1 MEAPLTEGMFLQ
13 YDESVLEV
21 VAIGTDW
28 NQPYSCEEWGTAF
41 GLSYPIL
48 DDISNIYGLFGTGYI
63 PHNIIVGGDGE
74 VLFSESGFNQTTILS
89 YINQGITNL
98 VLDVDADGIFDD
110 NDNCIEAYNPEQEDT
125 DNDLIG
131 DACDACNNLI
141 WTGGDVNGDLNIS
154 LEDIL
159 ILVDIIVGDN
169 NNQCGYEAG
178 NVNGDGVIN
187 IMDVVRLVQLII
199 GGNQQQALQY
209 LKQMIHPKEFKQL
222 TKGFASIDAL
232 LLLAYPNPS
241 NGNVSIIG
249 DGLVSIYNING
260 RLVLQTNI
268 SNNYRWDTKDAP
280 TGIYYIVNN
289 TKTIKITLLK

>member
-289 TKTIKITLLK
+289 AKTIKITLLK

>member
-1 MEAPLTEGMFLQ
+1 VEAPLTEGMFLQ

-178 NVNGDGVIN
+178 NVNGDGVVN

>member
-178 NVNGDGVIN
+178 NVNGDGVVN

>member
-178 NVNGDGVIN
+178 NVNGDGVVN
-187 IMDVVRLVQLII
+187 IMDVVRLVQLIM